1 MNMSPPGTLEIFTD
15 LNCAW
20 CYFDHG
26 TIKRLADAYDIKID
40 WRAFP
45 LHRDIPK
52 EGLPI
57 EQLFGNNQELM
68 NKKLQLLEQKA
79 ASLGLDFANRTT
91 ISDTCLA
98 QELLKWAD
106 TQGKEEEFHN
116 AIFKAYF
123 AEGLNI
129 AEPSVLLDVTETAGL
144 SRETAGLVLEHRS
157 FSQAVEDD
165 WKMCEAREIMIA
177 PTYIINQ
184 KRLAGSQPYHRL
196 ASLVER
202 NGARK
207 KTK

>member
-1 MNMSPPGTLEIFTD
+1 MATSGTLEIFTD

-26 TIKRLADAYDIKID
+26 TIKRLADAYDIEID

-79 ASLGLDFANRTT
+79 ASLGIAFANRTT
-91 ISDTCLA
+91 ISDTRLA

-106 TQGKEEEFHN
+106 TQGKGEEFHD

-123 AEGLNI
+123 AEGLNV
-129 AEPSVLLDVTETAGL
+129 AQQSVLLDVTEIAGL
-144 SRETAGLVLEHRS
+144 SREKARSVLEQRS
-157 FSQAVEDD
+157 FSQAVDDD
-165 WKMCEAREIMIA
+165 WKMSEEREIIIA

-202 NGARK
+202 NLQ
-207 KTK
+207 

>member
-1 MNMSPPGTLEIFTD
+1 MSPLGTLEIFTD

-20 CYFDHG
+20 CYFDHK
-26 TIKRLADAYDIKID
+26 TIKKLAEAYDIEIV

-45 LHRDIPK
+45 LHRDIPRQ
-52 EGLPI
+52 GLSV
-57 EQLFGNNQELM
+57 EELFNNNQELM
-68 NKKLQLLEQKA
+68 MKKLQLLEQKA

-91 ISDTCLA
+91 ISDTRLA
-98 QELLKWAD
+98 QELFKWAD
-106 TQGKEEEFHN
+106 TQGQGEEFHD

-144 SRETAGLVLEHRS
+144 SRENARS
-157 FSQAVEDD
+157 VIAQRPFSQAVDDD
-165 WKMCEAREIMIA
+165 WAMCEEREIMIA
-177 PTYIINQ
+177 PTYIINE

-202 NGARK
+202 NLR
-207 KTK
+207 